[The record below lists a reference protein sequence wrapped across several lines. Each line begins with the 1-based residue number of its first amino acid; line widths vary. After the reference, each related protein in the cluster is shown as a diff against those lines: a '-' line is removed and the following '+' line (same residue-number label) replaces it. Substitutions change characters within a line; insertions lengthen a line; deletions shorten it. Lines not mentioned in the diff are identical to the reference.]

1 MGLTGPG
8 RSPGVKETMTM
19 KITDHNITDQQA
31 HKLAKFMRVNA
42 KLRARKAG
50 LEVVQIN
57 GALVA
62 RGKNGKF
69 QSLLNF
75 MGV

>member
-1 MGLTGPG
+1 
-8 RSPGVKETMTM
+8 M
-19 KITDHNITDQQA
+19 KITDQNITDQQA
-31 HKLAKFMRVNA
+31 RKLAMFERVNA

-50 LEVVQIN
+50 LRVVEIN

-69 QSLLNF
+69 QSLINF
-75 MGV
+75 MGA

>member
-1 MGLTGPG
+1 M
-8 RSPGVKETMTM
+8 RSNNDQ
-19 KITDHNITDQQA
+19 ITKRARVLDMFN
-31 HKLAKFMRVNA
+31 RVNA

-50 LEVVQIN
+50 LRVLNIN

-62 RGKNGKF
+62 RGRDGKF

-75 MGV
+75 N

>member
-1 MGLTGPG
+1 VRLTGPG
-8 RSPGVKETMTM
+8 RSPGVKEINM
-19 KITDHNITDQQA
+19 KITDQNITDQQA
-31 HKLAKFMRVNA
+31 RKLAMFERVNA
-42 KLRARKAG
+42 KIRARKAG
-50 LEVVQIN
+50 LRVLEIN

-75 MGV
+75 MGA

>member
-1 MGLTGPG
+1 MN
-8 RSPGVKETMTM
+8 
-19 KITDHNITDQQA
+19 ITDQNITDQQA
-31 HKLAKFMRVNA
+31 KLLAKFERINA

-50 LEVVQIN
+50 FKVIELN

-62 RGKNGKF
+62 RGKDGKF

-75 MGV
+75 MGA

>member
-1 MGLTGPG
+1 M
-8 RSPGVKETMTM
+8 RSNNDQ
-19 KITDHNITDQQA
+19 ITKRARVLDMFN
-31 HKLAKFMRVNA
+31 RVNA

-50 LEVVQIN
+50 LRVLNIN

-62 RGKNGKF
+62 RGRDGRF

-75 MGV
+75 N

>member
-1 MGLTGPG
+1 
-8 RSPGVKETMTM
+8 M
-19 KITDHNITDQQA
+19 KITDHGITSEQA
-31 HKLAKFMRVNA
+31 RKLAMFERVNA
-42 KLRARKAG
+42 KIGARKAG
-50 LEVVQIN
+50 FKVLEIN

-75 MGV
+75 MGA

>member
-1 MGLTGPG
+1 MRLTGPG
-8 RSPGVKETMTM
+8 RSPGVKEIKTM
-19 KITDHNITDQQA
+19 NITDQNITEQQA
-31 HKLAKFMRVNA
+31 RKLAMFERVNA

-50 LEVVQIN
+50 LRVVEVN

-69 QSLLNF
+69 QSLLNL
-75 MGV
+75 MGA

>member
-1 MGLTGPG
+1 M
-8 RSPGVKETMTM
+8 R
-19 KITDHNITDQQA
+19 ITDKNITDQQA
-31 HKLAKFMRVNA
+31 RKLAMFQRVNA
-42 KLRARKAG
+42 KIRARKAG
-50 LEVVQIN
+50 FKVLEIN

-75 MGV
+75 MGA